1 MNWDL
6 IIVGGGTTGLTAATF
21 AGQRGLKV
29 LIVEAAPQLGG
40 SLLVAHGQVS
50 AAGTKLQAEKG
61 IVDSAEAHYAEALK
75 ISKGTIDHDLARLAI
90 FNAGKTFDW
99 LMDNGYEVLPQC
111 PALSSAHEPYSVPR
125 YYWSADLG
133 RGLARVLL
141 KTVDQQIARGNVSVL
156 LNTRVSALT
165 QRPDGTVTGVTIEE
179 SAGVKRDIAARSVLL
194 SSGGYAANPEM
205 FERMVGVPLYVRAA
219 YEHCKGA
226 GLELGVAAGG
236 YLRGREKYLSNF
248 GWLLEDDRFPSAI
261 IGRVNTYPNERPP
274 WEIYVNAHAQRFIRE
289 DEPSVDVREH
299 VLRDQP
305 ELRYWVIFDREIF
318 ERAPPMVYNWDRAQ
332 IESAFDQ
339 KFPFRSAATLAE
351 LAGKIGLDADALQRT
366 VADYNAGRAAGRDAF
381 GREFMPAPI
390 ERGPFYAIR
399 QQGGSV
405 TSTVGLAVD
414 ERLRVVRADG
424 SVVPNLYAAGEILG
438 SGQLQGN
445 AFVGGMMGMP
455 ALVFGRLLGEQFVPG
470 PEAPWR
476 GASVIAGGKGYV
488 DGDFGQVHYRS
499 VGLATRTPF
508 LLLHQAPFG
517 FTQFVDVQTELV
529 QLGRRSIALDNPGY
543 GFSDPPPTDCGL
555 AAIADHLASACN
567 RLGLP
572 PLLIAAH
579 HTGAALACV
588 LAVRHPQRVRG
599 LVLHGVPLYDA
610 DERRERASR
619 PLSPPVLEKT
629 GDHFS
634 KTFAAIGRHAELDEQ
649 TLGSATWATIGSFL
663 AIAPSP
669 LYRAVFAHDLAP
681 DLRAITVPTLLL
693 TDAAD
698 VLHANTRR
706 AAELR
711 PDFEF
716 REFSARGSFEMMREP
731 RRWAEVVADFADRH
745 HL

>member
-1 MNWDL
+1 MSWDL

-21 AGQRGLKV
+21 AGQRGLRV
-29 LIVEAAPQLGG
+29 LVIEAAPQLGG

-133 RGLARVLL
+133 RGLAKVLL
-141 KTVDQQIARGNVSVL
+141 KTVDEQVARGRVSIL
-156 LNTRVSALT
+156 LNTRVSALQ
-165 QRPDGTVTGVTIEE
+165 QRADGAVTGVTAVE
-179 SAGVKRDIAARSVLL
+179 STGRQYEISARSVLL
-194 SSGGYAANPEM
+194 SSGGYAANPAM
-205 FERMVGVPLYVRAA
+205 FERLVGVPLYVRAA
-219 YEHCKGA
+219 YTHCQGA

-274 WEIYVNAHAQRFIRE
+274 WEIYVNVHAQRFIRE

-332 IESAFDQ
+332 IEAAFDQ
-339 KFPFRSAATLAE
+339 KFPFSSAPTLAA
-351 LAGKIGLDADALQRT
+351 LAKKIGIDADALQKT
-366 VADYNAGRAAGRDAF
+366 VADYNAGRTAGHDAF
-381 GREFMPAPI
+381 GREHMPTAI

-414 ERLRVVRADG
+414 ERLRVIRSDR

-455 ALVFGRLLGEQFVPG
+455 ALAFGRLLGEQFIPG
-470 PEAPWR
+470 PETAWR
-476 GASVIAGGKGYV
+476 GASVFAGGKGYV
-488 DGDFGQVHYRS
+488 DGAFGQVHYRA
-499 VGLATRTPF
+499 VGPAGHPPILLIHQTPF
-508 LLLHQAPFG
+508 A
-517 FTQFVDVQTELV
+517 FTQFGAIQDELAR
-529 QLGRRSIALDNPGY
+529 LGRRSIAVDNPGY
-543 GFSDPPPTDCGL
+543 GFSDPPPNDCDL
-555 AAIADHLASACN
+555 AMLADHLATACR
-567 RLGLP
+567 RLALP
-572 PLLIAAH
+572 PLLVAAH
-579 HTGAALACV
+579 HTGAALAAA
-588 LAVRHPQRVRG
+588 LAARHPDVVCG
-599 LVLHGVPLYDA
+599 LVLHGVPMYDA
-610 DERRERASR
+610 DERRERASCSM
-619 PLSPPVLEKT
+619 SPPTLKED
-629 GDHFS
+629 GEHFA
-634 KTFAAIGRHAELDEQ
+634 KTFTAIGRYAELDARS
-649 TLGSATWATIGSFL
+649 LDSATWATIGSFL
-663 AIAPSP
+663 ALAPSP
-669 LYRAVFAHDLAP
+669 VYRAVFAHDLAP
-681 DLRAITVPTLLL
+681 DLLAIKVPTLLL
-693 TDAAD
+693 TDTAD
-698 VLHANTRR
+698 VLHANTQR
-706 AAELR
+706 AATLR

-716 REFSARGSFEMMREP
+716 SEFSTRGSFELMREP
-731 RRWAEVVADFADRH
+731 RRWAEVVADFAGRH

>member
-1 MNWDL
+1 MSWDL
-6 IIVGGGTTGLTAATF
+6 VIVGGGTTGLMAATF
-21 AGQRGLKV
+21 AGGRGLRV
-29 LIVEAAPQLGG
+29 LVIEAAPQLGG

-50 AAGTKLQAEKG
+50 AAGTKLQAQKG

-90 FNAGKTFDW
+90 FNAGETFDW
-99 LMDNGYEVLPQC
+99 LIDNGYEVLPQC

-141 KTVDQQIARGNVSVL
+141 KTVDEQVARGQVSIL
-156 LNTRVSALT
+156 LNTRVSALL
-165 QRPDGTVTGVTIEE
+165 QRADGAVTGVTVEE
-179 SAGVKRDIAARSVLL
+179 SAGRRYDISARSVLL
-194 SSGGYAANPEM
+194 SSGGYAANPAM
-205 FERMVGVPLYVRAA
+205 FERLVGVPLYVRAA
-219 YEHCKGA
+219 YAHCQGA

-274 WEIYVNAHAQRFIRE
+274 WEIYVNVHAQRFIRE

-318 ERAPPMVYNWDRAQ
+318 ERAPPMVYNWDRTQ
-332 IESAFDQ
+332 IEAAFDQ
-339 KFPFRSAATLAE
+339 KFPFSSAPTLAE
-351 LAGKIGLDADALQRT
+351 LAKKIGLNASALQKT
-366 VADYNAGRAAGRDAF
+366 VTDYNAGRAAGHDAF
-381 GREFMPAPI
+381 GREHMPAPI

-414 ERLRVVRADG
+414 ERLRVIRADR
-424 SVVPNLYAAGEILG
+424 SIVPNLFAAGEILG

-455 ALVFGRLLGEQFVPG
+455 ALVFGRLLGERFIPG
-470 PEAPWR
+470 PEAVWG
-476 GASVIAGGKGYV
+476 GASVFAGGKGYV
-488 DGDFGQVHYRS
+488 DGTFGQVHYRA
-499 VGLATRTPF
+499 VGPTTRPPILLIHQTPF
-508 LLLHQAPFG
+508 A
-517 FTQFVDVQTELV
+517 FTQFGAIQSELDL
-529 QLGRRSIALDNPGY
+529 LGRRSIAVDNPGY
-543 GFSDPPPTDCGL
+543 GFSDPPPEACDL
-555 AAIADHLASACN
+555 ATLADHLATACR

-572 PLLIAAH
+572 PVLVAAH
-579 HTGAALACV
+579 HTGAAIAVALA
-588 LAVRHPQRVRG
+588 ARHPQLVSG

-610 DERRERASR
+610 DERSERAAR
-619 PLSPPVLEKT
+619 PMSAITLRAD
-629 GDHFS
+629 GRHFTD
-634 KTFAAIGRHAELDEQ
+634 TFTAIGRYAELDER
-649 TLGSATWATIGSFL
+649 TLGSATWATLGAFL
-663 AIAPSP
+663 ALAPSP
-669 LYRAVFAHDLAP
+669 VYRAVFAHDLEP
-681 DLRAITVPTLLL
+681 ELLAIKVPTLLL
-693 TDAAD
+693 SDAAD
-698 VLHANTRR
+698 ILHANTQR
-706 AAELR
+706 AAKQR
-711 PDFEF
+711 PDFEY
-716 REFSARGSFEMMREP
+716 REFSAGGSFALLREP